1 MFSGN
6 FAQGFI
12 TGLAD
17 SVNKE
22 LQKDMDMF
30 EKKKSRLGDLA
41 LEKSLTEQTRF
52 NQERDANLKEIKM
65 MAAQL
70 NTDADTIQYLY
81 NDKGSL
87 EATKAYVGQ
96 LVKQRDSQL
105 KGAFDPIKALRLE
118 QRTEGKISALEL
130 ANLVTPAATS
140 YDLSKAG
147 DLRTGFMKFFGSAE
161 GATEDLQKSV
171 AAEMAILGA
180 GKTSLADI
188 PAPISGK
195 GLYNWQLF
203 DYSGNPEVAASK
215 LAVVLGNLKEEEVDA
230 SPVRRQEI
238 NEEFVAAKAQ
248 QDLMSA
254 QILYTPGKNLTEPQ
268 IETYNSTIAGK
279 IATKYQMA
287 KPGSHTNIN
296 GVMRFNTASL
306 GGQAQVI
313 VDTANAKVMRE
324 ISKAQRSGLNPIE
337 INTAIQEILIGQNK
351 EMIFVPGDGMDEGTF
366 VAVDDTMFID
376 DTVVNDQGKPIFA
389 PLPDPVAAPV
399 TVQKQGNA
407 AANQNAA
414 AGAGNTV
421 AANVQQQTLITIIQN
436 ASNNQNQSA
445 VQTNL
450 RKLARMLGPNGQPI
464 GMAEAKRLANIP

>member
-22 LQKDMDMF
+22 LQDDMDMF

-118 QRTEGKISALEL
+118 QRTEGKVSALQL
-130 ANLVTPAATS
+130 ANLITPAATS

-230 SPVRRQEI
+230 SPSRRQEI

-254 QILYTPGKNLTEPQ
+254 QMLYTPGKNLTEPQ

-279 IATKYQMA
+279 IATKYRMT
-287 KPGSHTNIN
+287 KSGSYINIG
-296 GVMRFNTASL
+296 GVSRFNTETL
-306 GGQAQVI
+306 GSQAKLI

-389 PLPDPVAAPV
+389 PLPDPITPLAN
-399 TVQKQGNA
+399 QSSA
-407 AANQNAA
+407 AANQNTA

-421 AANVQQQTLITIIQN
+421 AANVQQSTLITIIQN
-436 ASNNQNQSA
+436 AANNQNQSA